1 MTAVVLALGPIF
13 LLILLGFFLKSRK
26 VVTDAFW
33 QPAESLTYYAFF
45 PALLVVNT
53 ANADLSGLSIFPLAA
68 SLVCATLI
76 VGGIL
81 LALKPALGIGGA
93 AFTSLFQGAIR
104 PNTYVGLAAASALFG
119 APGLTLTAI
128 CIVFIVPLVNLLSIT
143 VLTRFAERPETGRG
157 NILIEIVKNPII
169 LACALGAGL
178 NLSGLGL
185 PPVLGSFLEIL
196 GRAALPIGLLAVGA
210 GLNLKA
216 MRQDAKDVTIASI
229 LKLVVLPLLTLLGG
243 MAFGLEGISL
253 SVGLIYASIPCSA
266 SAYVL
271 ARQMGGDATLMAGII
286 TATTLIAAVTMPL
299 GIILQKTLY

>member
-13 LLILLGFFLKSRK
+13 LLILLGFFLKSREI
-26 VVTDAFW
+26 VTDAFW

-45 PALLVVNT
+45 PALLIINT

-76 VGGIL
+76 VSGIL
-81 LALKPALGIGGA
+81 LALKPALGIDGA

-143 VLTRFAERPETGRG
+143 VLTRFAERPDAGRG
-157 NILIEIVKNPII
+157 NILIEIAKNPII
-169 LACALGAGL
+169 LACTIGAGF
-178 NLSGLGL
+178 NLSGLGI

-196 GRAALPIGLLAVGA
+196 GRAALPVGLLAVGA

-216 MRQDAKDVTIASI
+216 MRQDAKDVTVASI
-229 LKLVVLPLLTLLGG
+229 LKLIVLPLLTLLGG

-286 TATTLIAAVTMPL
+286 TATTLVAAVTMPL
-299 GIILQKTLY
+299 AIILQKALY